1 LKSAKVPLL
10 AGQRGI
16 LPRCQKVFERVDHQ
30 IETLLL
36 RLDFAMSMITAATWV
51 PRGHAAQFPTK
62 YVFDGDEYE
71 RIAKLAKLQLD
82 DALEDL
88 GEARAKEKSEKEPE
102 EGSSSHDNGVAQVQ
116 STE

>member
-1 LKSAKVPLL
+1 
-10 AGQRGI
+10 
-16 LPRCQKVFERVDHQ
+16 
-30 IETLLL
+30 
-36 RLDFAMSMITAATWV
+36 MITAATWV

-82 DALEDL
+82 DAQEELD
-88 GEARAKEKSEKEPE
+88 EARAKEKTKEKSKEKIEEEPE
-102 EGSSSHDNGVAQVQ
+102 EGSTNGDNGVAQVQ